1 MPATFLSLRELEE
14 LNVTRADLLGEGQR
28 PVNALEADLK
38 RRLQPILAA
47 SRFDLMAPVYTFESP
62 TRQGFHFV
70 Q

>member
-28 PVNALEADLK
+28 PVNALKADLK

-62 TRQGFHFV
+62 TKQGFHFV